1 MIVILNELRIVLQ
14 IIKETKSSRFWPW
27 ILAQKTSLGQ
37 SGVESSVLIECAKR
51 IKEMAIEIQQIE
63 ARSWG
68 GQQEMA
74 K

>member
-37 SGVESSVLIECAKR
+37 SRVKSSVLIECAKR
-51 IKEMAIEIQQIE
+51 TKEMAIEIQQIE